1 MLSTSNLFKGEKRE
15 IKKIKI
21 FFSYKTF
28 HIAKMGLHPEPKK
41 WKGPPKGP
49 KNTPHK
55 DKNPL
60 GLGRTIRAA
69 KQAKNEVYF
78 LPDGQ
83 MRFTT
88 DKHEAGW
95 VKMRSVVQENALDE
109 FLNTAQL
116 ADTDFTAEKHASVKI
131 IRVNNQAVESGN
143 YNPYL
148 LTTEEEAK
156 KFKVQQE
163 HIKDLIVPRRPKWDK
178 YTTKYELER
187 MESEAFLEWRRHLA
201 TLTEDHDLLLTPF
214 ERNIMVWKQLWRV
227 VERSDLVV
235 QIVDARNPLLFRST
249 DLEKYVKELNPLKR
263 NLLLVNKAD
272 LLTFN
277 QRLAWAKYFES
288 HGIKYTFFSAAKAN
302 EILEKQKEE
311 EAAIKRYQEAHPG
324 EVMPKPETY
333 TKPKKSKKK
342 NQIKTYSDDELDDF
356 DLDELDEEEREE
368 FLKLQRELDELEQ
381 LEAGVEGVDL
391 DDDDEDYDGSYES
404 DSDYDFSEEEPED
417 DRLRSMTHI
426 ATVEELEELLIRSAP
441 EPLTPPPEGQPPRV
455 QIGLVGYP
463 NVGKSSTINALVGS
477 KMVSVS
483 STPGKTKHFQTI
495 LLSDKVIL
503 CDCPGLVFPNFAYT
517 NAELVCNGVLP
528 IDQLREITGPAQL
541 VSRRV
546 PKFFIEA
553 VYGITIPVRA
563 KEEGGNGIPTSQ
575 ELLTAYARA
584 RGYMTQGFGSADE
597 SRAARYIFKDVVNGK
612 LLWVEPPPN
621 EEGRRAN
628 DEQVREFN
636 EDIYNLAHLP
646 EQRRNQLIE
655 ALKQKGLSIKD
666 FNLERDVDKLT
677 FSGHVSQDSR
687 GANGVSDRTH
697 GGKQAALY
705 NAAENLDDEFFKMK
719 GVKGVVQ
726 GPAHLRK
733 LGDFGGKKHNKANKK
748 AIRKGK
754 A

>member
-1 MLSTSNLFKGEKRE
+1 MPPK
-15 IKKIKI
+15 
-21 FFSYKTF
+21 
-28 HIAKMGLHPEPKK
+28 PEPKK
-41 WKGPPKGP
+41 WKPPKGP

-55 DKNPL
+55 NKNPL
-60 GLGRTIRAA
+60 GLGRQIRAA
-69 KQAKNEVYF
+69 KTAQNEVYY

-95 VKMRSVVQENALDE
+95 VKLRSVVQENALDE

-131 IRVNNQAVESGN
+131 IRVNNQAVETGN

-148 LTTEEEAK
+148 LTSEEEAK

-163 HIKDLIVPRRPKWDK
+163 HIKDLIVPRRPQWDK

-187 MESEAFLEWRRHLA
+187 MESDAFLDWRRHLA

-227 VERSDLVV
+227 VERSDLIV

-272 LLTFN
+272 LLSFN
-277 QRLAWAKYFES
+277 QRLTWAKYFTE

-311 EAAIKRYQEAHPG
+311 EAAIQRYQDEHPG
-324 EVMPKPETY
+324 EQYPKPATY
-333 TKPKKSKKK
+333 TKPKPKPK
-342 NQIKTYSDDELDDF
+342 IEEEFSDEDDLDLDDF

-368 FLKLQRELDELEQ
+368 FLKLQRELDELEGKMDDVD
-381 LEAGVEGVDL
+381 LEDDEDQDLEDEDL
-391 DDDDEDYDGSYES
+391 DDEYYSDD
-404 DSDYDFSEEEPED
+404 DYDFSAEEDEPED
-417 DRLRSMTHI
+417 DRLREMTHI

-441 EPLTPPPEGQPPRV
+441 EPLTEAPEGQPKRV

-483 STPGKTKHFQTI
+483 ATPGKTKHFQTI

-541 VSRRV
+541 VSRRI

-553 VYGITIPVRA
+553 VYGITIITRGTD
-563 KEEGGNGIPTSQ
+563 EGGTGIPTSQ

-597 SRAARYIFKDVVNGK
+597 SRAARYVFKDVVNGK
-612 LLWVEPPPN
+612 LLFVEPPPHAD
-621 EEGRRAN
+621 GRRAN
-628 DEQVREFN
+628 DEEVREFN
-636 EDIYNLAHLP
+636 NELYNLAHLP
-646 EQRRNQLIE
+646 PQRRAQLVE
-655 ALKQKGLSIKD
+655 AIRLKGMSIKD
-666 FNLERDVDKLT
+666 FNLERDVSKLT
-677 FSGHVSQDSR
+677 FSGHLSNDAQSKN
-687 GANGVSDRTH
+687 ANLRTH

-705 NAAENLDDEFFKMK
+705 NAADNLDDEFFKMN
-719 GVKGVVQ
+719 GVKGVVV
-726 GPAHLRK
+726 GPAHKNPK
-733 LGDFGGKKHNKANKK
+733 LILNDKKHNKANKK
-748 AIRKGK
+748 AKRKGK